1 MFVREPDLLVV
12 DDLSS
17 ALDVETEERMWTRL
31 FARPSA
37 TCVVVTHRRAVLRRA
52 TRVLVL
58 VDGRV
63 DAVGPLDELLRT
75 NAELRSLWS
84 GDDE

>member
-1 MFVREPDLLVV
+1 
-12 DDLSS
+12 
-17 ALDVETEERMWTRL
+17 
-31 FARPSA
+31 
-37 TCVVVTHRRAVLRRA
+37 
-52 TRVLVL
+52 